1 MTPTREQMRAWFDTF
16 NREYFNG
23 ELPLPRLA
31 LGSSRT
37 RLGSMSCRRR
47 CTLTGWRLS
56 DFAIRLS
63 TYYDCTEREMQTVLL
78 HEMIHYYIAWKGIRD
93 DAPHGSVFRSIM
105 NSLNTRH
112 GWDISVS
119 ASMHGRKTA
128 APHNDRRPRLVL
140 ALENSRG
147 ECFLTVVN
155 PRYAEQLKSRL
166 KNAADATQRAWF
178 VSTDPFFSDFTTVR
192 SLRAR
197 KVKREVFDEKIACG
211 TMVDI

>member
-16 NREYFNG
+16 NRQYFNG

-31 LGSSRT
+31 LGNSRT

-47 CTLTGWRLS
+47 RTLTGWRFS

-78 HEMIHYYIAWKGIRD
+78 HEMIHYYITWKGIRD

-105 NSLNTRH
+105 NRLNTRH

-119 ASMHGRKTA
+119 ASMRGRKTA

-155 PRYAEQLKSRL
+155 PRYAAQLKSRL

>member
-1 MTPTREQMRAWFDTF
+1 MRAWFDTF
-16 NREYFNG
+16 NRQYFNG

-31 LGSSRT
+31 LGNSRT

-47 CTLTGWRLS
+47 RTLTGWRFS

-105 NSLNTRH
+105 NRLNTRH
-112 GWDISVS
+112 GWNISVS
-119 ASMHGRKTA
+119 ASMRGRKTA

-155 PRYAEQLKSRL
+155 PRYAAQLKSRL
-166 KNAADATQRAWF
+166 KNAVDATQRAWF

>member
-1 MTPTREQMRAWFDTF
+1 MRAWFDTF
-16 NREYFNG
+16 NRQYFNG

-31 LGSSRT
+31 LGNSRT

-47 CTLTGWRLS
+47 RTLTGWRFS

-105 NSLNTRH
+105 NRLNTRH

-119 ASMHGRKTA
+119 TSMRGRKTA

-155 PRYAEQLKSRL
+155 PRYAAQLKSRL
-166 KNAADATQRAWF
+166 KNAVDATQRAWF

-211 TMVDI
+211 TMIDI

>member
-1 MTPTREQMRAWFDTF
+1 MRAWFDTF
-16 NREYFNG
+16 NRQYFNG

-31 LGSSRT
+31 LGNSRT

-47 CTLTGWRLS
+47 HTLTGWRLS

-105 NSLNTRH
+105 NRLNTRH
-112 GWDISVS
+112 GWNISVS
-119 ASMHGRKTA
+119 ASMRGRKTA

-155 PRYAEQLKSRL
+155 PRYAAQLKSRL

>member
-1 MTPTREQMRAWFDTF
+1 MRAWFDTF
-16 NREYFNG
+16 NRQYFNG

-31 LGSSRT
+31 LGNSRT
-37 RLGSMSCRRR
+37 RLGSMSCKRRR
-47 CTLTGWRLS
+47 TLLGWKTS
-56 DFAIRLS
+56 GFAIRLS
-63 TYYDCTEREMQTVLL
+63 TYYDCTERELQTVLL

-105 NSLNTRH
+105 NRLNTRH

-119 ASMHGRKTA
+119 ASMRGRKTA

-155 PRYAEQLKSRL
+155 PRYAAQLKSRL
-166 KNAADATQRAWF
+166 KNAVDATQRAWF

>member
-1 MTPTREQMRAWFDTF
+1 MTPTAEQMRAWFDTF
-16 NREYFNG
+16 NRQYFNG

-31 LGSSRT
+31 LGNSRT

-47 CTLTGWRLS
+47 RTLTGWRLS

-105 NSLNTRH
+105 NRLNTRH

-119 ASMHGRKTA
+119 ASMRGRKTA

-155 PRYAEQLKSRL
+155 PRYAAQLKSRL
-166 KNAADATQRAWF
+166 KKRRRRH
-178 VSTDPFFSDFTTVR
+178 TTRMVCLHR
-192 SLRAR
+192 PVLLRFHHRKVLRAR

>member
-1 MTPTREQMRAWFDTF
+1 
-16 NREYFNG
+16 
-23 ELPLPRLA
+23 
-31 LGSSRT
+31 
-37 RLGSMSCRRR
+37 
-47 CTLTGWRLS
+47 
-56 DFAIRLS
+56 
-63 TYYDCTEREMQTVLL
+63 MQTVLL

-105 NSLNTRH
+105 NGLNTRH
-112 GWDISVS
+112 GWNISVS
-119 ASMHGRKTA
+119 ASMRGRKTA

-155 PRYAEQLKSRL
+155 PRYAAQLKSRL

>member
-1 MTPTREQMRAWFDTF
+1 MRAWFDTF
-16 NREYFNG
+16 NRQYFNG

-31 LGSSRT
+31 LGNSRT

-47 CTLTGWRLS
+47 RTLTEWRLS

-105 NSLNTRH
+105 NRLNTRH

-119 ASMHGRKTA
+119 ASMRGRKTA

-155 PRYAEQLKSRL
+155 PRYAAQLKSRL
-166 KNAADATQRAWF
+166 KNAVDATQRAWF

>member
-1 MTPTREQMRAWFDTF
+1 MRAWFDTF
-16 NREYFNG
+16 NRQYFNG

-31 LGSSRT
+31 LGNSRT

-47 CTLTGWRLS
+47 RTLTGWRFS

-105 NSLNTRH
+105 NRLNTRH
-112 GWDISVS
+112 GWDISMS
-119 ASMHGRKTA
+119 ASMRGRKTA

-155 PRYAEQLKSRL
+155 PRYSAQLKSRL

-178 VSTDPFFSDFTTVR
+178 VSTDPFFADFTTVR

>member
-1 MTPTREQMRAWFDTF
+1 MRAWFDTF
-16 NREYFNG
+16 NRQYFNG

-31 LGSSRT
+31 LGNSRT

-47 CTLTGWRLS
+47 RTLTGWRFS

-105 NSLNTRH
+105 NRLNTRH

-119 ASMHGRKTA
+119 ASMRGRKTA

-155 PRYAEQLKSRL
+155 PRYAAQLKSRL
-166 KNAADATQRAWF
+166 KNAVDATQRAWF
-178 VSTDPFFSDFTTVR
+178 VSTDLFFSDFTTVR

>member
-1 MTPTREQMRAWFDTF
+1 MRAWFDTF
-16 NREYFNG
+16 NRQYFNG

-47 CTLTGWRLS
+47 RTLTGWKFS

-105 NSLNTRH
+105 NRLNTRH

-119 ASMHGRKTA
+119 ASMRGRKTA

-155 PRYAEQLKSRL
+155 PRYAAQLKLRL

>member
-16 NREYFNG
+16 NRQYFNG

-31 LGSSRT
+31 LGNSRT

-47 CTLTGWRLS
+47 RTLTGWRFS

-105 NSLNTRH
+105 NRLNTRH

-119 ASMHGRKTA
+119 ASMRGRKTA

-155 PRYAEQLKSRL
+155 PRYAAQLKSRL
-166 KNAADATQRAWF
+166 KNAVDATQRAWF

>member
-1 MTPTREQMRAWFDTF
+1 MRAWFDTF
-16 NREYFNG
+16 NRQYFNG

-31 LGSSRT
+31 LGNSRT

-47 CTLTGWRLS
+47 RTLTGWRFS

-105 NSLNTRH
+105 NRLNTRH

-119 ASMHGRKTA
+119 ASMRGRKTA

-155 PRYAEQLKSRL
+155 PRYAAQLKSRL
-166 KNAADATQRAWF
+166 KNAVDATQRAWF

>member
-16 NREYFNG
+16 NRQYFNG

-31 LGSSRT
+31 LGNSRT

-47 CTLTGWRLS
+47 RTLTGWRFS

-105 NSLNTRH
+105 NRLNTRH
-112 GWDISVS
+112 GWDISMS
-119 ASMHGRKTA
+119 ASMRGRKTA

-155 PRYAEQLKSRL
+155 PRYSAQLKSRL

-178 VSTDPFFSDFTTVR
+178 VSTDPFFADFTTVR

>member
-1 MTPTREQMRAWFDTF
+1 MRAWFDTF
-16 NREYFNG
+16 NRQYFNG

-47 CTLTGWRLS
+47 RTLTGWRFS

-105 NSLNTRH
+105 NRLNTRH
-112 GWDISVS
+112 GWNISVS
-119 ASMHGRKTA
+119 ASMRGRKTA

-155 PRYAEQLKSRL
+155 PRYAAQLKSRL
-166 KNAADATQRAWF
+166 KNAVDATQRAWF

-211 TMVDI
+211 TIVDI

>member
-16 NREYFNG
+16 NRQYFNG

-47 CTLTGWRLS
+47 RTLTGWRFS

-105 NSLNTRH
+105 NRLNTRH
-112 GWDISVS
+112 GWNISVS
-119 ASMHGRKTA
+119 ASMRGRKTA

-155 PRYAEQLKSRL
+155 PRYAAQLKSRL
-166 KNAADATQRAWF
+166 KNAVDATQRAWF

-211 TMVDI
+211 TIVDI

>member
-1 MTPTREQMRAWFDTF
+1 MRAWFDTF
-16 NREYFNG
+16 NRQYFNG

-47 CTLTGWRLS
+47 HTLTGWKFS

-105 NSLNTRH
+105 NRLNTRH

-119 ASMHGRKTA
+119 ASMRGRKTA

-155 PRYAEQLKSRL
+155 PRYAAQLKSRL

>member
-1 MTPTREQMRAWFDTF
+1 MRAWFDTF
-16 NREYFNG
+16 NRQYFNG

-31 LGSSRT
+31 LGNSRT

-47 CTLTGWRLS
+47 RTLTGWRLS

-105 NSLNTRH
+105 NRLNTRH

-119 ASMHGRKTA
+119 ASMRGRKTA

-155 PRYAEQLKSRL
+155 PRYTAQLKSRL

>member
-1 MTPTREQMRAWFDTF
+1 MRAWFDTF
-16 NREYFNG
+16 NRQYFNG

-47 CTLTGWRLS
+47 RTLTGWKFS

-105 NSLNTRH
+105 NRLNTRH

-119 ASMHGRKTA
+119 ASMRGRKTA

-155 PRYAEQLKSRL
+155 PRYATQLKSRL

-197 KVKREVFDEKIACG
+197 KVKREVLDEKIACG

>member
-16 NREYFNG
+16 NRQYFNG

-47 CTLTGWRLS
+47 HTLTGWKFS

-105 NSLNTRH
+105 NRLNTRH

-119 ASMHGRKTA
+119 ASMRGRKTA

-155 PRYAEQLKSRL
+155 PRYAAQLKSRL

>member
-1 MTPTREQMRAWFDTF
+1 MTPTTEQIATWFDTF
-16 NREYFNG
+16 NRDYFAG
-23 ELPLPRLA
+23 SMPRPRLS
-31 LGSSRT
+31 LGHSRT
-37 RLGSMSCRRR
+37 RLGSMACRRR
-47 CTLTGWRLS
+47 RTLLGWKNS

-105 NSLNTRH
+105 NRLNTRH

-119 ASMHGRKTA
+119 ASMRGRKTA
-128 APHNDRRPRLVL
+128 APHNDSRPRLVL

-147 ECFLTVVN
+147 ECFLSVVN
-155 PRYAEQLKSRL
+155 PRYAVRL
-166 KNAADATQRAWF
+166 KAQLGRAIDVKPRAWF
-178 VSTDPFFSDFTTVR
+178 VSTDPFFADFTTVR

-197 KVKREVFDEKIACG
+197 RVTRTIFEEKIAG
-211 TMVDI
+211 GKAIAV

>member
-1 MTPTREQMRAWFDTF
+1 MRAWFDTF
-16 NREYFNG
+16 NRQYFNG

-31 LGSSRT
+31 LGNSRT

-47 CTLTGWRLS
+47 RTLTGWRFS

-105 NSLNTRH
+105 NRLNTRH

-119 ASMHGRKTA
+119 ASMRGRKTA

-155 PRYAEQLKSRL
+155 PRYAAQLKSRL
-166 KNAADATQRAWF
+166 KNATDATQRAWF

>member
-16 NREYFNG
+16 NRQYFNG

-47 CTLTGWRLS
+47 RTLTGWKFS

-63 TYYDCTEREMQTVLL
+63 TYYDCTESEMQTVLL

-105 NSLNTRH
+105 NILNTRH

-119 ASMHGRKTA
+119 ASMRGRKTA

-155 PRYAEQLKSRL
+155 PRYAAQLKSRL

>member
-1 MTPTREQMRAWFDTF
+1 MTDVRHDTYKRTDESVVRHVQPPILQRRAASATA
-16 NREYFNG
+16 G
-23 ELPLPRLA
+23 IGQLA
-31 LGSSRT
+31 HKT
-37 RLGSMSCRRR
+37 RLDVVQ
-47 CTLTGWRLS
+47 TQ
-56 DFAIRLS
+56 A
-63 TYYDCTEREMQTVLL
+63 YAHEMQTVLL

-105 NSLNTRH
+105 NRLNTRH

-119 ASMHGRKTA
+119 ASMRGRKTA

-155 PRYAEQLKSRL
+155 PRYAAQLKSRL

-197 KVKREVFDEKIACG
+197 KIKREVFDEKIACG

>member
-1 MTPTREQMRAWFDTF
+1 MTPTTEQIATWFDTF
-16 NREYFNG
+16 NRDYFAG
-23 ELPLPRLA
+23 SMPLPRLA
-31 LGSSRT
+31 LGNSRT

-47 CTLTGWRLS
+47 RTLTGWRFS

-105 NSLNTRH
+105 NRLNTRH

-119 ASMHGRKTA
+119 ASMRGRKTA

-155 PRYAEQLKSRL
+155 PRYAAQLKSRL
-166 KNAADATQRAWF
+166 KNAEDATQRAWF

>member
-1 MTPTREQMRAWFDTF
+1 MRAWFDTF
-16 NREYFNG
+16 NRKYFNG

-31 LGSSRT
+31 LGNSRT

-47 CTLTGWRLS
+47 RTLTGWRLS

-105 NSLNTRH
+105 NRLNTRH

-119 ASMHGRKTA
+119 ASMRGRKTA

-155 PRYAEQLKSRL
+155 PRYAAQLKSRL

-178 VSTDPFFSDFTTVR
+178 VSTDPFFSYFTTVR

>member
-16 NREYFNG
+16 NRQYFNG

-31 LGSSRT
+31 LGNSRT

-47 CTLTGWRLS
+47 RTLTGWRLS

-105 NSLNTRH
+105 NRLNTRH

-119 ASMHGRKTA
+119 ASMRGRKTA
-128 APHNDRRPRLVL
+128 AQRQTPATGSRIGEQPRRMFSHGGQPALCRTIEITAKKRRRCHTTRMVCLHRPVL
-140 ALENSRG
+140 
-147 ECFLTVVN
+147 
-155 PRYAEQLKSRL
+155 
-166 KNAADATQRAWF
+166 
-178 VSTDPFFSDFTTVR
+178 
-192 SLRAR
+192 LRFHHR
-197 KVKREVFDEKIACG
+197 KVAPRAQDKARSV
-211 TMVDI
+211 

>member
-1 MTPTREQMRAWFDTF
+1 MTPTTEQIATWFDTF
-16 NREYFNG
+16 NRDYFAG
-23 ELPLPRLA
+23 SMPRPRLS
-31 LGSSRT
+31 LGHSRT
-37 RLGSMSCRRR
+37 RLGSMSCKRRR
-47 CTLTGWRLS
+47 TLTGWRFS

-105 NSLNTRH
+105 NRLNTRH

-119 ASMHGRKTA
+119 ASMRGRKTA

-155 PRYAEQLKSRL
+155 PRYAAQLKSRL

-178 VSTDPFFSDFTTVR
+178 VSTDPFFADFTTVR

>member
-1 MTPTREQMRAWFDTF
+1 MTPTREQMKAWFDTF
-16 NREYFNG
+16 NRQYFNG

-31 LGSSRT
+31 LGNSRT

-47 CTLTGWRLS
+47 RTLTGWRFS

-93 DAPHGSVFRSIM
+93 DAPHGRVFRSIM
-105 NSLNTRH
+105 NGLNTRH
-112 GWDISVS
+112 GWNISVS
-119 ASMHGRKTA
+119 ASMRGRKTA

-155 PRYAEQLKSRL
+155 PRYAAQLKSRL